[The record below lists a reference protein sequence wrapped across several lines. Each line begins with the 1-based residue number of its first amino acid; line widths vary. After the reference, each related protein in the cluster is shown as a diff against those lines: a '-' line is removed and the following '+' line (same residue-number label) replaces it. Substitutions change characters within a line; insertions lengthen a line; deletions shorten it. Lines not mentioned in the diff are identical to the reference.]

1 MEKFSEVYTHEIVN
15 KITDNHYQIK
25 LTVTD
30 WSRNKHRIVHGGI
43 QSLMIDHTA
52 FVLINDWFPKG
63 RFVTTTLTVNYH
75 KMVRSLD
82 MLAEFKLE
90 HINNKNGQVSVEIR
104 SITGTL
110 LTSGTVDFYCFFKSI
125 DSEPK

>member
-1 MEKFSEVYTHEIVN
+1 MEKFSEIYNHKIVKKLSN
-15 KITDNHYQIK
+15 NHYQIK

-30 WSRNKHRIVHGGI
+30 WSRNKHKIVHGGI

-75 KMVRSLD
+75 KMIRSLE
-82 MLAEFKLE
+82 MLADFNLE
-90 HINNKNGQVSVEIR
+90 HINNSNGQVSVKL
-104 SITGTL
+104 SSMNGTL
-110 LTSGTVDFYCFFKSI
+110 LTSGTVDFHCFFKSI
-125 DSEPK
+125 DK

>member
-1 MEKFSEVYTHEIVN
+1 MEKFSEIYNHKIVKKLSN
-15 KITDNHYQIK
+15 NHYQIK
-25 LTVTD
+25 LTVTG
-30 WSRNKHRIVHGGI
+30 WSRNKHKIVHGGI

-90 HINNKNGQVSVEIR
+90 HINNSNGQVSVKL
-104 SITGTL
+104 SSMNGTL
-110 LTSGTVDFYCFFKSI
+110 LTSGTVDFHCFFKSI
-125 DSEPK
+125 DK

>member
-1 MEKFSEVYTHEIVN
+1 MEKFSEIYNHKIVKKLSN
-15 KITDNHYQIK
+15 NHYQIK

-30 WSRNKHRIVHGGI
+30 WSRNKHKIVHGGI

-75 KMVRSLD
+75 KMVRSLE
-82 MLAEFKLE
+82 MLADFNLE
-90 HINNKNGQVSVEIR
+90 HINNSNGQVSVKL
-104 SITGTL
+104 SSMNGTL
-110 LTSGTVDFYCFFKSI
+110 LTSGTVDFHCFFKSI
-125 DSEPK
+125 DK

>member
-1 MEKFSEVYTHEIVN
+1 MEKFSEVYKHEIVN
-15 KITDNHYQIK
+15 KFSDHHYQIK

-52 FVLINDWFPKG
+52 FVLINNWFPKG

-75 KMVRSLD
+75 KMVRSLE

-90 HINNKNGQVSVEIR
+90 HINNKDGRVSVKL
-104 SITGTL
+104 SSSNGTL
-110 LTSGTVDFYCFFKSI
+110 LTSGTVDFHCFFKSL
-125 DSEPK
+125 DALT